1 MEMENNLHAEIINN
15 LAIKIANLEVQV
27 AALTA
32 ENKEILNQYTM
43 LQEENKGGE
52 VDEAGE

>member
-1 MEMENNLHAEIINN
+1 MENNIQVEIINN

-32 ENKEILNQYTM
+32 ENKALQV
-43 LQEENKGGE
+43 LQEQTKSE
-52 VDEAGE
+52 VIKEEANNESNQ

>member
-1 MEMENNLHAEIINN
+1 MENNKINIEIINS

-32 ENKEILNQYTM
+32 ENKN
-43 LQEENKGGE
+43 LQEQLTNNQEGGE
-52 VDEAGE
+52 TNESSE